1 MSEQLSPA
9 ASEEVGTN
17 AVPAYAQFAAAL
29 AGKTFHPNYVYGI
42 SASSVNTTRLN
53 DDVYYS
59 GQVAGFSAKE
69 DGGVFTIIDG
79 EKGIVSFGGITYQI
93 MGAAQNGQSLVLGI
107 TKTTTDWDGD
117 TTTTTSPALLIS
129 NTGAAPGG
137 SVSFNTNFT
146 YTPPNPV
153 CFVAGTLIRTPTGD
167 VPIQELVVGQVVS
180 TSSGTS
186 KVTWVG
192 SMRLKCQGT
201 PWERDVAPVRIAA
214 GALGQNSPE
223 RDLLVSPGHGIGF
236 QLLGDVVVPAGVL
249 MNGMTITT
257 ETPEWVEY
265 WHAEVEEHSL
275 LIAEGVLAESY
286 LDVGNRR
293 RFEIASFDQ
302 AAAAVN
308 LENGEGA
315 FPRLTSGAL
324 VEAVIE
330 RLHWRAEALG
340 WVKQDVTV
348 SPFLMVDG
356 ERIEGTE
363 RADAIRFAIKS
374 TSENVA
380 LCSETFIPALL
391 DPKNGDRRE
400 LGVKLSAVEVTDG
413 FETRVISAA
422 HPDLADGFHDVEH
435 EPSAARWTNGAGVLP
450 GSAWVGMEGDIFVT
464 IRVVDRARQTVRR
477 GLQEVTLQAA

>member
-1 MSEQLSPA
+1 MNQDI
-9 ASEEVGTN
+9 GTQ
-17 AVPAYAQFAAAL
+17 AVPAYSQFAAAL

-42 SASSVNTTRLN
+42 GASSVNTSGVN

-59 GQVAGFSAKE
+59 GQVNGFTTKE
-69 DGGVFTIIDG
+69 EGGTFTIINA
-79 EKGIVSFGGITYQI
+79 EKGVVSLGGVTYQI
-93 MGAAQNGQSLVLGI
+93 MGAGQDGQSLVLGI
-107 TKTTTDWDGD
+107 TKTEDFFGTLV
-117 TTTTTSPALLIS
+117 TTTSPALLIA
-129 NTGAAPGG
+129 NTGTPPTGAIN
-137 SVSFNTNFT
+137 FNTNFA
-146 YTPPNPV
+146 YTPPTPV
-153 CFVAGTLIRTPTGD
+153 CFVAGTRIRTPTGD
-167 VPIQELVVGQVVS
+167 VPIEQLVVGQVVS
-180 TSSGTS
+180 TSNGTS
-186 KVTWVG
+186 KVIWVG

-201 PWERDVAPVRIAA
+201 PWESDIAPVRIAA
-214 GALGQNSPE
+214 GALGPNSPE

-302 AAAAVN
+302 AEAAVS

-340 WVKQDVTV
+340 WVKQDVTA

-356 ERIEGTE
+356 ERVEGTE

-374 TSENVA
+374 TSKKVA

-400 LGVKLSAVEVTDG
+400 LGVKLAAVEVTDG

-422 HPDLADGFHDVEH
+422 DPDLVDGFHDVEH
-435 EPSAARWTNGAGVLP
+435 EPTAARWTDGVGFLP
-450 GSAWVGMEGDIFVT
+450 ASAWAGMEGDIFVT
-464 IRVVDRARQTVRR
+464 IRLVDRVRQTVRR
-477 GLQEVTLQAA
+477 DFQEINLQAA

>member
-1 MSEQLSPA
+1 MSEKLSPA
-9 ASEEVGTN
+9 FSDEIGTN

-29 AGKTFHPNYVYGI
+29 VGKTFHPNYVYGI
-42 SASSVNTTRLN
+42 SASSVNTTKLN

-59 GQVAGFSAKE
+59 GQVAGFSSKE
-69 DGGVFTIIDG
+69 DGGVFTVIDG
-79 EKGIVSFGGITYQI
+79 EKGIVSFVGVTYQI

-107 TKTTTDWDGD
+107 TKTTTDWDGNPI
-117 TTTTTSPALLIS
+117 TTTSPALLVS

-137 SVSFNTNFT
+137 SISFNTNFT

-167 VPIQELVVGQVVS
+167 VPIEELVVGQAVS
-180 TSSGTS
+180 TSTGTS

-214 GALGQNSPE
+214 GALGQNVPE

-236 QLLGDVVVPAGVL
+236 QLLGDVIVPAGVL
-249 MNGMTITT
+249 LNDMTITT
-257 ETPEWVEY
+257 ETPEWVDY
-265 WHAEVEEHSL
+265 WHAELEEHSL

-302 AAAAVN
+302 AEAAAS
-308 LENGEGA
+308 LENGEGS

-324 VEAVIE
+324 VDAVVE

-340 WVKQDVTV
+340 WVKQVATA

-356 ERIEGTE
+356 ERVEGAE
-363 RADAIRFAIKS
+363 RADAIRFAIRS
-374 TSENVA
+374 TAEKVR

-400 LGVKLSAVEVTDG
+400 LGVKLTAVEVTDG
-413 FETRVISAA
+413 FEMRVISAD
-422 HPDLADGFHDVEH
+422 HPELVNGFHDVER
-435 EPSAARWTNGAGVLP
+435 EPTAARWTDGAGFLP
-450 GSAWVGMEGDIFVT
+450 ASAWEGMEGDIFVT
-464 IRVVDRARQTVRR
+464 IRLVDRVRQTVRR
-477 GLQEVTLQAA
+477 DFQKINLQAA

>member
-1 MSEQLSPA
+1 MSEELSPVV
-9 ASEEVGTN
+9 SEEVGTN

-42 SASSVNTTRLN
+42 SASSVNTSRLN

-59 GQVAGFSAKE
+59 GQVAGFSAKD

-79 EKGIVSFGGITYQI
+79 EKGIVSFGGVTYQI

-107 TKTTTDWDGD
+107 TKTTDVGGITM
-117 TTTTTSPALLIS
+117 TSTSPALLVS
-129 NTGAAPGG
+129 NTGAAPEG
-137 SVSFNTNFT
+137 SISFNTNFA

-153 CFVAGTLIRTPTGD
+153 CFVAGTLIRTPSGD
-167 VPIQELVVGQVVS
+167 VPIEALVVGQTVS
-180 TSSGTS
+180 TSTGAS

-302 AAAAVN
+302 AEAAVS

-340 WVKQDVTV
+340 WVKQDVTA

-356 ERIEGTE
+356 ERVEGTE

-374 TSENVA
+374 TSEKVA

-400 LGVKLSAVEVTDG
+400 LGVKLAAVEVTDG

-422 HPDLADGFHDVEH
+422 DPDLVYGFHDVEH
-435 EPSAARWTNGAGVLP
+435 EPGAARWTDGVGFLP
-450 GSAWVGMEGDIFVT
+450 ASAWAGMEGDVFVT
-464 IRVVDRARQTVRR
+464 IRLVDRVRQTVRR
-477 GLQEVTLQAA
+477 DFQEINLQAA